1 MKTVI
6 EVSAWSA
13 PDFRTLWRAS
23 AVSATG
29 TEIGEIALPVLAL
42 VVLQASAVELS
53 VVRAAQLLPFLI
65 LPLALG
71 VLVER
76 RPQRRLMVQ
85 ADLVRGIVLLLVAAL
100 ALTGA
105 LTVPA
110 LAVFVAV
117 IGAGTVLY
125 SLADFSY
132 LPRLL
137 TPEQLPDGN
146 ARLTATQSALSVGG
160 QGVGGALVQAVTA
173 PWAVVVNG
181 AAYLASGLFLRTIS
195 TPDHRSQPAA
205 GSSVGL
211 AWGGVRTLWR
221 HKQVRALAAEATIW
235 NLGNEVLMLSISI
248 LVIRTYSLGPL
259 VLGLILMAGGVGAF
273 IGSMFSA
280 RLTRTV
286 GYGRGL
292 IAALVLGNS
301 APLAVI
307 TFTTGTSYQ
316 VILLGAAF
324 LMSGLGIGVANSQ
337 AVTVRQLSVPEH
349 LRSRV
354 NAAYRLLSWGALA
367 FGALGAGL
375 LNTTVGAHPAAV
387 VGAAVMASATIPVA
401 LSPVR
406 AMQTTIPEHG

>member
-1 MKTVI
+1 MARRLGRQDGGQELPNQTRNPFAEGRPRRTGPPQRAEVARQPGTVQP
-6 EVSAWSA
+6 A
-13 PDFRTLWRAS
+13 
-23 AVSATG
+23 
-29 TEIGEIALPVLAL
+29 
-42 VVLQASAVELS
+42 ELS
-53 VVRAAQLLPFLI
+53 IVRAAQLLPFLV

-85 ADLVRGIVLLLVAAL
+85 ADLGRGLVLLLVAGL

-105 LTVPA
+105 LTVPVLVA
-110 LAVFVAV
+110 LL
-117 IGAGTVLY
+117 GAGTVLY

-137 TPEQLPDGN
+137 TAEQLPDGN

-160 QGVGGALVQAVTA
+160 QGLGGALVQVLTA

-181 AAYLASGLFLRTIS
+181 AAYVGSAAFLRTIS
-195 TPDHRSQPAA
+195 TPDDRPRTTAESGLSAA
-205 GSSVGL
+205 WS
-211 AWGGVRTLWR
+211 GVRTLWR
-221 HKQVRALAAEATIW
+221 HRKVRALAAEATVW
-235 NLGNEVLMLSISI
+235 NLGNEILMLSVTI
-248 LVIRTYSLGPL
+248 LVIRTYDLGPL
-259 VLGLILMAGGVGAF
+259 VLGLVLMAGGIGAF
-273 IGSMFSA
+273 VGSALSA
-280 RLTRTV
+280 RLTRAV
-286 GYGRGL
+286 GYGPGL
-292 IAALVLGNS
+292 VAALILGNS

-307 TFTTGTSYQ
+307 MFTTSAPWRAA
-316 VILLGAAF
+316 LLAAAF
-324 LMSGLGIGVANSQ
+324 LVSGLGIGVANSQ

-367 FGALGAGL
+367 FGALGAGQL
-375 LNTTVGAHPAAV
+375 IAAVGAHPAAV

-406 AMQTTIPEHG
+406 GMRSTVEAHD

>member
-1 MKTVI
+1 M
-6 EVSAWSA
+6 
-13 PDFRTLWRAS
+13 
-23 AVSATG
+23 SATG

-42 VVLQASAVELS
+42 VVLQASAAELS
-53 VVRAAQLLPFLI
+53 VVRAAQLLPFLV

-85 ADLVRGIVLLLVAAL
+85 ADVVRGVVLLLVAAL
-100 ALTGA
+100 ALTGT

-110 LAVFVAV
+110 LVVLVAV

-181 AAYLASGLFLRTIS
+181 AAYLTSALFLRNIT
-195 TPDHRSQPAA
+195 TPDDTPQPAA
-205 GSSVGL
+205 GSSVSL
-211 AWGGVRTLWR
+211 AWGGVQTLCR

-273 IGSMFSA
+273 VGSTFSA
-280 RLTRTV
+280 RLTRAM
-286 GYGRGL
+286 GYGPGL

-307 TFTTGTSYQ
+307 MFTTGRSSQ
-316 VILLGAAF
+316 VVLLGAAF
-324 LMSGLGIGVANSQ
+324 LVSGLGIGVANSQ

-375 LNTTVGAHPAAV
+375 LITAVGAHPAAI

-406 AMQTTIPEHG
+406 AMRTTITEHG